1 MSGLARDAV
10 LPVDKPEGP
19 TSHDVVAMA
28 RRSLG
33 ERRVGHTGTLD
44 PFASGL
50 LLLCVGKATRIAE
63 FLTGMDKS
71 YEAVARL
78 GTATDTLDRDGEVVA
93 VSEGWRGLGAGD
105 VERALAGLRGTISQ
119 VPPRYS
125 AKKVGGVAAHRMARR
140 GEAVDLPPTQVT
152 VHELRVT
159 FYRPPD
165 LGLKI
170 VCSSGTYVR
179 ALARDLGSALGV
191 GAHLTAL
198 RRTAVGRFRVE
209 DALGLDD
216 LSSEDRLGARWIQ
229 PLAALAALP
238 RTKLDESTVADVRHG
253 RAVAVCDVP
262 DGTPVVASREEVL
275 VAVGE
280 VRDGRFRPRKVFVD
294 D

>member
-19 TSHDVVAMA
+19 TSHDIVAA
-28 RRSLG
+28 VRRGLG

-63 FLTGMDKS
+63 FLTGMDKR
-71 YEAVARL
+71 YVAVARL
-78 GTATDTLDRDGEVVA
+78 GMTTDTLDRE
-93 VSEGWRGLGAGD
+93 GD
-105 VERALAGLRGTISQ
+105 VVTESHGWHEVGALEIEGALACLRGTISQ

-125 AKKVGGVAAHRMARR
+125 AKKVGGVAAHRLARK
-140 GEAVDLPPTQVT
+140 GEHVELPSQRVT

-165 LGLKI
+165 LGLE
-170 VCSSGTYVR
+170 VHCSSGTYVR
-179 ALARDLGSALGV
+179 SLARDLGAALGV

-209 DALGLDD
+209 QAVGLED
-216 LSSEDRLGARWIQ
+216 LSCQARLNTHWIE
-229 PLAALAALP
+229 PLEALDGLP
-238 RTKLDESTVADVRHG
+238 RAEVDEAAVGALRHG
-253 RAVAVCDVP
+253 RAVALSGVP
-262 DGTPVVASREEVL
+262 DEAQVVAAREGVL
-275 VAVGE
+275 VAVGA
-280 VRDGRFRPRKVFVD
+280 VHQGLFRPRKVFVHD
-294 D
+294 